1 MDHKKYKKIA
11 VGGTFDKFHD
21 GHKKLLATAFELG
34 EEVEIG
40 VTSNAFGGLKGDIDS
55 CEDRMRCLK
64 EFFKDRLNYTVMVL
78 DDAYGTTVFDDEFDA
93 IVSKRQYKSHV
104 GIIDTLKILIENAHN
119 GKNNVP
125 ATKALKK
132 VVIDDTINEISC
144 AFNYLDYLKDN
155 IKRLTQVK
163 KYYDKMNSSNSE
175 KQKNYYL
182 EGMKMLFDKGET
194 VENFEGIL
202 DEYKKALVDKETQI
216 DKLNAELKEIR
227 KLKI

>member
-1 MDHKKYKKIA
+1 MFIPPSILQKPSRLTDEEYEIIKTHTTIGYKMCMNDVNLRPYAAGPKSHHEA
-11 VGGTFDKFHD
+11 LNGT
-21 GHKKLLATAFELG
+21 GYPEG
-34 EEVEIG
+34 I
-40 VTSNAFGGLKGDIDS
+40 KGDAIPI
-55 CEDRMRCLK
+55 EAQIIR
-64 EFFKDRLNYTVMVL
+64 V
-78 DDAYGTTVFDDEFDA
+78 ADEFDA

-144 AFNYLDYLKDN
+144 AFDYLDYLKDN

-182 EGMKMLFDKGET
+182 EGMKMLFGKGET
-194 VENFEGIL
+194 VDNFEGIL
-202 DEYKKALVDKETQI
+202 DEYKKALVNKETQI
-216 DKLNAELKEIR
+216 DKLNSELKEIR

>member
-93 IVSKRQYKSHV
+93 IVVSEE
-104 GIIDTLKILIENAHN
+104 TEPNAI
-119 GKNNVP
+119 K
-125 ATKALKK
+125 
-132 VVIDDTINEISC
+132 INEIRKSKGM
-144 AFNYLDYLKDN
+144 NPLDIIVINFVLAVDDVP
-155 IKRLTQVK
+155 I
-163 KYYDKMNSSNSE
+163 SSTRIRA
-175 KQKNYYL
+175 
-182 EGMKMLFDKGET
+182 GE
-194 VENFEGIL
+194 
-202 DEYKKALVDKETQI
+202 I
-216 DKLNAELKEIR
+216 DKKGRLLK
-227 KLKI
+227 